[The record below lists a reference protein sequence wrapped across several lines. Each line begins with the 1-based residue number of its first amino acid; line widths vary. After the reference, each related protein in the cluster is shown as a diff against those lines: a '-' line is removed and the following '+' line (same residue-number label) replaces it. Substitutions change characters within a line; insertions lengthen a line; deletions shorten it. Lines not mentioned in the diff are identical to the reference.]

1 MSNDFYSFA
10 ATLSTLGKDEVLNYI
25 DNFFLP
31 ENLPDYSY
39 PDYANDRERTAIE
52 VMFDEDL
59 TLEDRIK
66 KAREIDRYCI
76 EAFFTELSM
85 REETLA
91 YNLFREYEEDLSSI
105 SQLDRY
111 GRENLMI
118 ILDLFVEYLIEIRN
132 YKTAIRLQKRIN
144 DVSEEGANYVR
155 LGYLYSFIEDSDA
168 FYDLYLDGKVKD
180 ASCYLLLI
188 LTLLKNEE
196 EVKAKEVLNEM
207 FAVIPYSEYIDRIW
221 ELDTSIEEAS
231 VFADCV
237 DRLFDE
243 LCSVPYFFN
252 WCAKNKEEALS
263 A

>member
-10 ATLSTLGKDEVLNYI
+10 TTLSTLGKDEVLNYI

-31 ENLPDYSY
+31 ENLPDYTY
-39 PDYANDRERTAIE
+39 PDYVNDREKAAIE

-59 TLEDRIK
+59 TLEERIL
-66 KAREIDRYCI
+66 KAKEIDRFCI

-91 YNLFREYEEDLSSI
+91 YSLFREYEEEFASI
-105 SQLDRY
+105 SELDRY
-111 GRENLMI
+111 GRENLLI

-132 YKTAIRLQKRIN
+132 YKTAIRLQIKIN
-144 DVSEEGANYVR
+144 EKGEENANYVR
-155 LGYLYSFIEDSDA
+155 LSYLYSFIEDSDA
-168 FYDLYLDGKVKD
+168 FYKLYLDGKVKD
-180 ASCYLLLI
+180 PACFLLLI
-188 LTLLKNEE
+188 ITLLKNEE
-196 EVKAKEVLNEM
+196 EDKAKDVLNDM
-207 FAVIPYSEYIDRIW
+207 FITVPYSDHIDRIW
-221 ELDTSIEEAS
+221 ELDTSIPEAA

-243 LCSVPYFFN
+243 LCSVPYFFS
-252 WCAKNKEEALS
+252 WCAQNKEEALH